1 MGWGGVFS
9 GSSARNR
16 PTVGSSGVVTT
27 FRTSIVPSCASATRS
42 VKVPPT
48 STPTLTTPPPL
59 SPPQCGMWNAEC
71 GIERT
76 QVDRQLSCPG
86 SNLARSIPHSA
97 FHTPHSQGP
106 RFQSCSASPP
116 ANPKVASTHSVP
128 TQSPRRTYRG
138 ITSLV
143 RSRSATIASCSRPV
157 SAYVCPRGSRNSEIP
172 SFAARAR
179 SEEHTS
185 ELQSLAYLVCR
196 LLLEK
201 KKEEILM
208 F

>member
-48 STPTLTTPPPL
+48 STPTLTTPPP
-59 SPPQCGMWNAEC
+59 PGQCGMRNVEC
-71 GIERT
+71 GIDRT
-76 QVDRQLSCPG
+76 QVDHQLLRPG
-86 SNLARSIPHSA
+86 STFARSIPHSA

-106 RFQSCSASPP
+106 RFQCCSASPP
-116 ANPKVASTHSVP
+116 ANPRVAKTHSVP
-128 TQSPRRTYRG
+128 TQSPRRTYSG
-138 ITSLV
+138 ITS
-143 RSRSATIASCSRPV
+143 
-157 SAYVCPRGSRNSEIP
+157 
-172 SFAARAR
+172 R

-185 ELQSLAYLVCR
+185 ELQSRLHLVCR

-201 KKEEILM
+201 KKKIHTHVGMTHRSLTKTQW
-208 F
+208 

>member
-48 STPTLTTPPPL
+48 STPTLTAAAPH
-59 SPPQCGMWNAEC
+59 PQP
-71 GIERT
+71 ER
-76 QVDRQLSCPG
+76 S
-86 SNLARSIPHSA
+86 
-97 FHTPHSQGP
+97 
-106 RFQSCSASPP
+106 
-116 ANPKVASTHSVP
+116 K
-128 TQSPRRTYRG
+128 
-138 ITSLV
+138 
-143 RSRSATIASCSRPV
+143 
-157 SAYVCPRGSRNSEIP
+157 
-172 SFAARAR
+172 R

-185 ELQSLAYLVCR
+185 ELQSRFELVCR

-201 KKEEILM
+201 KKNNYNIK
-208 F
+208 FTC